1 MLIAILQLPD
11 RTSLEDEATKPNTD
25 IAVVAASIALV
36 CVVLIFARRAIIR
49 SWHRRQHRR
58 RRRRRRSTGSALI
71 PPRNA
76 VGPEGGE

>member
-1 MLIAILQLPD
+1 MIAILQLPD
-11 RTSLEDEATKPNTD
+11 RTSLEDEAAKPNTD
-25 IAVVAASIALV
+25 IAFVAASIALA
-36 CVVLIFARRAIIR
+36 CVVLIFARRAVIR

-58 RRRRRRSTGSALI
+58 RGKRRRSTGRALV